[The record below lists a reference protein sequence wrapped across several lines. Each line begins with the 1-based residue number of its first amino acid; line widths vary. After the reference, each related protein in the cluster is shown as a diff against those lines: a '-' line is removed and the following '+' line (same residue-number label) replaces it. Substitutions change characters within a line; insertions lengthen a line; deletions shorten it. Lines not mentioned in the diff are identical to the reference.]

1 MKAGMIFPM
10 YYNNNN
16 NNKHFIM
23 KLTIAVSHSNVIKY
37 KNITNQAQ
45 AQITGNTANY
55 FSKYRRRFLFN
66 WTGLDKVIK
75 TSNEVR
81 TFMLLI
87 FC

>member
-1 MKAGMIFPM
+1 
-10 YYNNNN
+10 
-16 NNKHFIM
+16 M
-23 KLTIAVSHSNVIKY
+23 KLTIAVSHSNAIKY

-81 TFMLLI
+81 TFVLLI